1 MKFVID
7 DKIPYIKGALEP
19 FGEVV
24 YISGPKTTPEVV
36 KNADAIITRT
46 RTICNEKLLSGS
58 SVKFIATATIG
69 YDHID
74 TSYCETAGISWTN
87 SPGCN
92 SKSVEQYIASALF
105 VLSERKGFRLK
116 GKTIGVVGV
125 GQVGSKVARV
135 CELFGMNVLLNDPPR
150 ARVEGNDKF
159 CSLDYIKEH
168 ADIITLHVP
177 LELQGEDAT
186 FHLADKKFFDSL
198 SKKPIVFN
206 SCRGEVFDT
215 VAARQALKDEKVS
228 GLVIDCW
235 ENEPD
240 FDAELLSLVDLGT
253 PHIAGYSKDGK
264 ANGTTMSVQAIS
276 RFFGLGIDD
285 WKASDVELPDSIDI
299 FIDGKGLSSE
309 EIISKAV
316 LSTYDIRMDDA
327 ALRKNP
333 EFFEKIR
340 GDYPV
345 RREYPV
351 FNVKP
356 ENVDFATIVILTKLG
371 FNTGNRI

>member
-7 DKIPYIKGALEP
+7 DKIPYIEGALEP

-24 YISGPKTTPEVV
+24 YLSGPKTTPEVV
-36 KNADAIITRT
+36 SNADAIITRT
-46 RTICNEKLLSGS
+46 RTICNEKLLKSS

-74 TSYCETAGISWTN
+74 TSYCETAGINWTN

-105 VLSERKGFRLK
+105 VLSERKGFKLK

-150 ARVEGNDKF
+150 ARVEGDDKF
-159 CSLDYIKEH
+159 CSLDYIKQY

-177 LELQGEDAT
+177 LEMQGEDAT
-186 FHLADKKFFDSL
+186 YHLADEKFFNSL
-198 SKKPIVFN
+198 AKKPIVFN

-215 VAARQALKDEKVS
+215 AAAKQALKDEKVS

-240 FDAELLSLVDLGT
+240 FDIELLQMVDFGT

-285 WKASDVELPDSIDI
+285 WKATGVELPDSVNII
-299 FIDGKGLSSE
+299 IDGKGLTSE

-333 EFFEKIR
+333 ELFEKIR

-351 FNVKP
+351 FTVEAKNIDA
-356 ENVDFATIVILTKLG
+356 ETLNILSGLG
-371 FNTGNRI
+371 FNIK